1 MGFNANIPCRF
12 LIVEA
17 LLTNIMRV
25 RCMMVMGPSEI
36 AGTDGEATVGTV
48 WARDWSNSRLGCW
61 IVEILFAMLAQSVY
75 LGIDCC
81 QNRWR
86 CRRHVQKWL

>member
-1 MGFNANIPCRF
+1 MVFNANIPCRF

-36 AGTDGEATVGTV
+36 AGTNGEATVRTV
-48 WARDWSNSRLGCW
+48 WARD
-61 IVEILFAMLAQSVY
+61 
-75 LGIDCC
+75 
-81 QNRWR
+81 
-86 CRRHVQKWL
+86 